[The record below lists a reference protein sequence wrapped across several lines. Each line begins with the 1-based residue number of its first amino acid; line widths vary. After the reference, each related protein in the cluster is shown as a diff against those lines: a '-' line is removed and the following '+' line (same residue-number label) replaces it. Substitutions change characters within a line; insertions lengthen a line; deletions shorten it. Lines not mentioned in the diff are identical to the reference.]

1 MGAWKVRVMLPP
13 ALKRSFVGIINTSK
27 FGLDRMS
34 QEHTYGLAWSQVAGV
49 GPILLDRLYQRFGD
63 LKTAWDAADR
73 EIETIEGIGERS
85 IVKILAARAKI
96 DPHQLVAAH
105 TIANPDWWAR
115 TEPDYPR
122 LLSEIPS
129 APSILYY
136 RGRAIDAENQ
146 GQMPSIGIVGTRDP
160 SDYGIRW
167 ARKISALLASNG
179 FTIVSGMAQGI
190 DTEAHSACLEAGGR
204 TIAVVGTG
212 IDIVYPPRNQTLA
225 ADIHQHGLMV
235 SEYPAGTPPDR
246 PHFPAR
252 NRIIAGLS
260 RVTIVIEAP
269 TKSGALIT
277 AYQANDF
284 GRDVYVLPGSIDN
297 PNSLGCLGLLS
308 RGAQPILGLDHLLE
322 LLASIPQLDAPQQL
336 QLFAA
341 DRQGS
346 APQTGVSSAANIP
359 PPVAP
364 DLQQIWL
371 LIGSQPVNFDEIV
384 SRSQLSAASVS
395 SGLMELELLGLVTQL
410 PGMRYQK

>member
-1 MGAWKVRVMLPP
+1 ML
-13 ALKRSFVGIINTSK
+13 
-27 FGLDRMS
+27 
-34 QEHTYGLAWSQVAGV
+34 QERTYGLAWSQVTGV
-49 GPILLDRLYQRFGD
+49 GPILMDRLYQKFGD
-63 LKTAWDAADR
+63 LKTAWYANEQA
-73 EIETIEGIGERS
+73 IGTIEGMGERTLL
-85 IVKILAARAKI
+85 KILAARAKI
-96 DPHQLVAAH
+96 DPHQLLSAH
-105 TIANPDWWAR
+105 TIDNPHWWTR

-136 RGRAIDAENQ
+136 RGQVVGAENQ
-146 GQMPSIGIVGTRDP
+146 GQMPTIGIVGTRDP

-167 ARKISALLASNG
+167 ARKISALLASKG
-179 FTIVSGMAQGI
+179 FTIVSGLAQGI
-190 DTEAHSACLEAGGR
+190 DTEAHRACLEAGGR

-212 IDIVYPPRNQTLA
+212 VDVVYPPRNQTLA

-246 PHFPAR
+246 SHFPAR

-308 RGAQPILGLDHLLE
+308 RGAQPILGLEHLLE
-322 LLASIPQLDAPQQL
+322 LVAAIPQLDTPQQL

-341 DRQGS
+341 DRSTS
-346 APQTGVSSAANIP
+346 ALHSDISPVANLP
-359 PPVAP
+359 PPDLTPA
-364 DLQQIWL
+364 LQQIWL
-371 LIGSQPVNFDEIV
+371 LIGSQPINFDEIV
-384 SRSQLSAASVS
+384 SSTQLSAATVS
-395 SGLMELELLGLVTQL
+395 SGLLELELLGFVTQL